1 VTPSSASSQRLPR
14 GRSLCAASSVPHVYL
29 LLRGRGRFLVP
40 HDDPTYAQLQEIAGP
55 LIRAKVRQMIGKSG
69 HYGQDYSDLEQE
81 TWTRLWPRLRVYDRR
96 RGQPHGFLGTVIDRI
111 LINLL
116 RDRLAAKRDVR
127 QVISLH
133 QSARTEEGQAEL
145 GQTISQEEGDARQER
160 SARSETETSAL
171 VQDVAEVIARLPE
184 YQRQLAQQLQHH
196 SLAEIARQ
204 RGVPRSTL
212 QSQVRK
218 LRVVFD
224 RAGLREYL

>member
-1 VTPSSASSQRLPR
+1 
-14 GRSLCAASSVPHVYL
+14 VPHND
-29 LLRGRGRFLVP
+29 VP
-40 HDDPTYAQLQEIAGP
+40 SIELQDLTGP
-55 LIRAKVRQMIGKSG
+55 LIRVKILRLIGKAG
-69 HYGQDYSDLEQE
+69 FRQQDRPDLEQE
-81 TWTRLWPRLRVYDRR
+81 IWTRLWPRLRAYDRR

-145 GQTISQEEGDARQER
+145 GQTISQEEGDARQGR

-171 VQDVAEVIARLPE
+171 VQDVAEVLARLPE
-184 YQRQLAQQLQHH
+184 DQQQLAQQLQHH

-212 QSQVRK
+212 QSQIRK
-218 LRVVFD
+218 LRAVFD